1 MASSSPSPP
10 SYLTHLPLHP
20 SHQGHSSQFLYFHL
34 HRFRASF
41 SPFLSHTHKN
51 PLTREILILIS
62 ISNYLTLG
70 SFILC
75 HNNNSIL
82 FFFFLNSSLCS
93 WAIRYGG
100 ERLKLTNSICDWL
113 IRWEWEARGGRWI
126 ARSDSHRDR
135 GDATSR
141 RISGTLA
148 SIQARHRLWLRGRWP
163 VSQRHSLRNA
173 GPFILSFLPRV
184 RFRFIDYIIIY
195 YVLHAE
201 IGMCYVNVRN
211 SLV

>member
-1 MASSSPSPP
+1 MDRLFYAR
-10 SYLTHLPLHP
+10 TTT
-20 SHQGHSSQFLYFHL
+20 LY
-34 HRFRASF
+34 
-41 SPFLSHTHKN
+41 
-51 PLTREILILIS
+51 
-62 ISNYLTLG
+62 
-70 SFILC
+70 C
-75 HNNNSIL
+75 
-82 FFFFLNSSLCS
+82 FFFNSSLCS

-100 ERLKLTNSICDWL
+100 ERLKLTNSICNWL
-113 IRWEWEARGGRWI
+113 IRWEWEVRGGRWI
-126 ARSDSHRDR
+126 TRSDSHRDR
-135 GDATSR
+135 GVTTSR
-141 RISGTLA
+141 RLSGTLA